1 METIS
6 FNGNIATPA
15 NGFNLAVDV
24 RYEQDIAT
32 NETKII
38 AVQGYV
44 KRNNSTYRPFNSTSN
59 CVFTVKGINSDG
71 SQTQIYT
78 TTKHP
83 SYNINSN
90 SYKQVLDLSQNT
102 EGFPIT
108 ISHLNNGKKS
118 IVITFSFNGKLEN
131 YYPTGTISKTV
142 ELPTIA
148 RKSSVTCADGN
159 IGSATTININRASS
173 TFTHTLTYNFLEL
186 KGTIATKTSSTSI
199 GWTIPTSF
207 YTKIPNANSGKGTI
221 TCQTYSGDTLIGS
234 STCTFNAFVIN
245 SNPTISGTVED
256 TNTNSITATGDKN
269 KLIRY
274 ISDAKVVITA
284 TPKNSS
290 TISSVK
296 VVNGSQTKTTS
307 TSTINSV
314 DSGTFSLSCIDSRGL
329 SASATLTKTLVEY
342 IKPVITGVTL
352 ARPSTTSN
360 TINANVQG
368 LCFNGSFGAKTNSF
382 ELKWRYKKSTDTSWG
397 NYTTVTATRNGN
409 NFTFSGQL
417 GTDFS
422 YTEAFNF
429 EFVLSDYF
437 TSNTYSTTATR
448 GLPIIDIG
456 NDDVNINGDILCRGE
471 KIPLVYKYTADLSSL
486 DQNTYYPVVCYNLP
500 KKGMNHLKLA
510 VELNSGTKPSWS
522 THNSGFSCNL
532 DILNEGAGWG
542 TTYGQGI
549 ILESSFKFT
558 DTMPVSYQQLG
569 NSSRAVFWCRGGG
582 KYFIYTD
589 YAETWTVYTSS
600 VTLSG
605 QTVAPQ
611 STLPDLQ
618 LIAYSTIRANIQ
630 SPEVINVIRPG
641 AEAVCGV
648 GTSWANRMYMYAN
661 SNNRGIYDS
670 VFGSVFSL
678 SSNSVTGRY
687 FNGITDRAYND
698 EDGNKIK
705 HTLAYSNASGT
716 SGTVT
721 LSASA
726 ANYKNIRITYKND
739 DSQYGST
746 TFSGIGDANCTTYG
760 TIVRKDSDNSSI
772 LLNSALFVVS
782 GKSITIS
789 RNTQANVKFG
799 SANTS
804 DTNKLSITKVELW
817 N

>member
-118 IVITFSFNGKLEN
+118 IVITFSFNGKLDS
-131 YYPTGTISKTV
+131 YYPNGTISKTV

-173 TFTHTLTYNFLEL
+173 TFTHTLTYSFLGL
-186 KGTIATKTSSTSI
+186 TGTIATKTSSTSI

-207 YTKIPNANSGKGTI
+207 YSKIPNANSGSGTI

-234 STCTFNAFVIN
+234 STCSFNAFVVN
-245 SNPTISGTVED
+245 SSPTITGTVED
-256 TNTNSITATGDKN
+256 TNTSAIQATGNKN

-274 ISDAKVVITA
+274 ISNAKVVITA
-284 TPKNSS
+284 TAKNSA

-314 DSGTFSLSCIDSRGL
+314 DSGTFSLSCVDSRGL
-329 SASATLTKTLVEY
+329 SANAMLTKTLVEY
-342 IKPVITGVTL
+342 IKPVITGVIL
-352 ARPSTTSN
+352 NRPSTTSN
-360 TINANVQG
+360 TINASVQG

-397 NYTTVTATRNGN
+397 NYTTVTATRTGN
-409 NFTFSGQL
+409 NFTFSGEL
-417 GTDFS
+417 GKNFS

-437 TSNTYSTTATR
+437 MSNTYSATVTR

-456 NDDVNINGDILCRGE
+456 KDDINVNGELNENGKRVITTNGGTISGQLNCQFINPTRGNE
-471 KIPLVYKYTADLSSL
+471 WNFVPSDSSATDMNVGYRSCNTSGKDTANALNVYKFRNGQKGWSNVQAKEIEAVAGLLKSTSNGNVVSIGSQNSSWCHIYNSANIPFYFNRIVYANNGHRLIGYKEIYSNNTGVTGTITLSESAANFNMLEIFYHGDTDTYSSVRIWSPNGKRVALDLSYINP
-486 DQNTYYPVVCYNLP
+486 D
-500 KKGMNHLKLA
+500 NH
-510 VELNSGTKPSWS
+510 W
-522 THNSGFSCNL
+522 
-532 DILNEGAGWG
+532 I
-542 TTYGQGI
+542 QG
-549 ILESSFKFT
+549 
-558 DTMPVSYQQLG
+558 V
-569 NSSRAVFWCRGGG
+569 
-582 KYFIYTD
+582 
-589 YAETWTVYTSS
+589 
-600 VTLSG
+600 
-605 QTVAPQ
+605 
-611 STLPDLQ
+611 
-618 LIAYSTIRANIQ
+618 
-630 SPEVINVIRPG
+630 
-641 AEAVCGV
+641 
-648 GTSWANRMYMYAN
+648 
-661 SNNRGIYDS
+661 
-670 VFGSVFSL
+670 
-678 SSNSVTGRY
+678 
-687 FNGITDRAYND
+687 
-698 EDGNKIK
+698 NKSI
-705 HTLAYSNASGT
+705 SGT
-716 SGTVT
+716 SISTIH
-721 LSASA
+721 ASETKISVSPPGVA
-726 ANYKNIRITYKND
+726 K
-739 DSQYGST
+739 
-746 TFSGIGDANCTTYG
+746 
-760 TIVRKDSDNSSI
+760 KDYI
-772 LLNSALFVVS
+772 
-782 GKSITIS
+782 K
-789 RNTQANVKFG
+789 
-799 SANTS
+799 
-804 DTNKLSITKVELW
+804 ITKVLGW
-817 N
+817 Y